1 MSKLLFNKKKKK
13 TNKQTRHPA
22 ANMKKTKEAK
32 EEKTKNKSSV
42 NTPSLLSTP
51 VDE

>member
-1 MSKLLFNKKKKK
+1 MSKLLFKSKKKKK
-13 TNKQTRHPA
+13 PRHPA

-32 EEKTKNKSSV
+32 EEKTKNKPSV
-42 NTPSLLSTP
+42 NTPNLLPTL